1 MNRTPKRIL
10 ILGMICLVIA
20 VAATGFGA
28 TAEQGRSRGQILYV
42 PVYSEIPYGDR
53 GLTMNLTVA
62 LSVRNTDF
70 KHSITVRRVEYHSST
85 GSLVRSYLTEPQS
98 LKPLASS
105 EFIVKESDRSGGISA
120 SFIVDWDGD
129 APVSVPVVEAVMI
142 GTASTQGIS
151 FTSPARVLKEKH

>member
-1 MNRTPKRIL
+1 MNKGQNQIFAIGVL
-10 ILGMICLVIA
+10 CLFIA
-20 VAATGFGA
+20 VAASGVA
-28 TAEQGRSRGQILYV
+28 AAAEQEMSRGQILYV

-53 GLTMNLTVA
+53 GFTMNLTVA

-70 KHSITVRRVEYHSST
+70 KHSMTVRRVEYHSAT
-85 GSLVRSYLTEPQS
+85 GALVRSYLTEPQV

-105 EFIVKESDRSGGISA
+105 EFVVKESDRSGGISA

-129 APVSVPVVEAVMI
+129 ASVSPPVVEAVMI

-151 FTSPARVLKEKH
+151 FTSAARVIKEKR

>member
-1 MNRTPKRIL
+1 MNRALKHIL
-10 ILGMICLVIA
+10 PIGVVCLVVA
-20 VAATGFGA
+20 VAATGFA
-28 TAEQGRSRGQILYV
+28 AAAEQGKSRGQVLYV

-53 GLTMNLTVA
+53 GFTMNLTVA

-70 KHSITVRRVEYHSST
+70 KHSVTVRRVEYHSST
-85 GSLVRSYLTEPQS
+85 GSLVRSYLKEPLTLQ
-98 LKPLASS
+98 PLASS

-129 APVSVPVVEAVMI
+129 ATVSVPVVEAVMI

-151 FTSPARVLKEKH
+151 FISPAHVLKEKH